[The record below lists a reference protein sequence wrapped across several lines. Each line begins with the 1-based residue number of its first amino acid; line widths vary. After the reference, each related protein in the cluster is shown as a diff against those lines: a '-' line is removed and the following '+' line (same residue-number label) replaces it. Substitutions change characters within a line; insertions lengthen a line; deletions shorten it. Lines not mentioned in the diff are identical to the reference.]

1 MKKSILKNMLLGG
14 IMVVL
19 MTFVIMG
26 MVFSKHME
34 TNAVNSR
41 AETLRNNIPRISE
54 IFGLAYSNKST
65 NMNIIYKNVMDNI
78 SYNLKAS
85 IMVFDE
91 NGIIVSVSGLNEN
104 KYVNRRLRENLY
116 SYILSGHEVCKTGIM
131 DELYDGQT
139 MLSVGAPLEYRG
151 KIIGGVYINQPL
163 PEIRSTYSDM
173 YYRLINIIFVALLF
187 SMILFYFISKKITT
201 PIREINTAVTEFAKG
216 DFSKRVEY
224 DGEDELGELSANIN
238 NMATS
243 LANLENM
250 RSGFIS
256 DVSHEL
262 RTPMTTISG
271 FVEGILD
278 GTIDETERDKY
289 LEIVLS
295 ESKRLSKLV
304 TDLLSLTRMENTD
317 VKLNYSSFDINDLAC
332 QALIKFEKGIDE
344 KNISVDL
351 DLPEDKVMVRADK
364 DTITQVLINLLNN
377 AVKFVPAD
385 GTVSVK
391 IWRHQTRCYV
401 EIKNTG
407 DGIEPEKLKYIWDR
421 FYKIDS
427 SRGLDKSGFG
437 LGLYIVKN
445 IISKHGEKIW
455 ADSTV
460 GEYTSFTFSLTLDET
475 DDVRQIK
482 GKI

>member
-1 MKKSILKNMLLGG
+1 MLLGS
-14 IMVVL
+14 IVAVL
-19 MTFVIMG
+19 MTFVIIV

-34 TNAVNSR
+34 TNAINQR
-41 AETLRNNIPRISE
+41 AEILRDNIPRISE

-65 NMNIIYKNVMDNI
+65 NMNIIYKNVMDSI
-78 SYNLKAS
+78 GYNLNAS
-85 IMVFDE
+85 IIVFNE
-91 NGIIVSVSGLNEN
+91 EGIIVSVSGLSEN
-104 KYVNRRLRENLY
+104 KYINRRLRENLY
-116 SYILSGHEVCKTGIM
+116 RNILNGYEICKTGII

-151 KIIGGVYINQPL
+151 TIVGGVYINQPL

-173 YYRLINIIFVALLF
+173 FYRLIGIILVALLF

-201 PIREINTAVTEFAKG
+201 PIQEINMAVTEFAKG
-216 DFSKRVEY
+216 DFSKRVDY
-224 DGEDELGELSANIN
+224 DAQDELGELSANIN
-238 NMATS
+238 NMASS

-278 GTIDETERDKY
+278 GTIDESERDKY

-295 ESKRLSKLV
+295 ESKRLSRLV
-304 TDLLSLTRMENTD
+304 TDLLSLTRMENPD
-317 VKLNYSSFDINDLAC
+317 VKLNYSSFDINDLTC
-332 QALIKFEKGIDE
+332 QALLKFEKSIEE

-351 DLPEDKVMVRADK
+351 DLPEDRVMVKADR

-377 AVKFVPAD
+377 AVKFVSLN
-385 GTVSVK
+385 GTIGVR

-401 EIKNTG
+401 EIKNSG
-407 DGIEPEKLKYIWDR
+407 EGIEPEKLKYIWDR
-421 FYKIDS
+421 FYKTDT
-427 SRGLDKSGFG
+427 SRSVDKSGFG

-445 IISKHGEKIW
+445 IIKKHGEKIW

-460 GEYTSFTFSLTLDET
+460 GEFAAFTFSLTLDET
-475 DDVRQIK
+475 DNSRLIR
-482 GKI
+482 IRT